1 MHKFKAM
8 NTRLSLIFAFCLL
21 ISIFLLYGLF
31 SLLDHRVLFN
41 LTQTIYSHPL
51 VVSNAAL
58 RSNVCIGKMHRSM
71 MDIVHSK
78 SSKEIQESIKA
89 VERQEKMVFQ
99 YLDIVNDKIIG
110 AKGKS
115 LEDEAR
121 TLFENWRPLRK
132 EIINL
137 VIKDQVEI
145 AKNMIAEKNQ
155 GHVVKLEAKM
165 FELTNYAR
173 DKASLFMSDSENTY
187 SGLNVKSIL
196 FLLIVLLISSFI
208 AFYTIKQI
216 LFYEK
221 GLRNS
226 ENRYRSLVETQID
239 LISRFYPNGTLAYVN
254 DVFCRFFN
262 KTTDN
267 LIGSKWQLLLV
278 DDDFDLIEKKLS
290 SLSFANDSVII
301 ETRVRSGKDKIAWV
315 QFINTGFFDSM
326 GDLVEIQSVGR
337 DITKQKLDRG
347 VLQESEEKFRTIFRT
362 SPNAITITRVEDGV
376 YIDINDAFTK
386 LLGYSGKDVIGKSSI
401 SLNIWND
408 FKDRELLISGLKKHG
423 LVESLEADFKGKN
436 GQIITGIMS
445 ARLLTI
451 ENENIILAVTQ
462 DITEKKQSEIALQE
476 SEKKYRELADS
487 LPQVAFE
494 IDETGRIL
502 FINKNAF
509 DLFMYTQDEFDKG
522 LNVLKMIIPEER
534 EFAKKNMQSVLNG
547 KKFSGVEYTAL
558 RQDGTTFPVLIH
570 SSLIT
575 RNAKP
580 AGLRGLLIDIS
591 KQKKMEANL
600 KRRALAID
608 HSSDTIM
615 ITDTSGLIIYA
626 NPAFEKIAGYSQK
639 EAQGKNPRLL
649 QSGKHDKSFYKEL
662 WKTISSGKT
671 WSGRFINKRK
681 DGSLYIEDANIS
693 PVFSGNGKIVNY
705 VAVKRD
711 ITEKLKLEAQLQQA
725 QKMESIGTLAGGIA
739 HDFNNIL
746 FPIVGYTEML
756 LEDVPENSPFKDS
769 LNKIYK
775 SSLRAKDLVNQ
786 ILTFSRQETSEL
798 KLIKMQPIVME
809 ALKLMRSTI
818 PTTIKI
824 KSDINDDSSVI
835 KADPTKIHQIVM
847 NLTTN
852 AYHAMEDT
860 GGELSVS
867 LKKIQLGD
875 QDITDL
881 GIEPGI
887 YACLI
892 VSDTGM
898 GMDKKLTDKI
908 FEPFFTTKAI
918 GKGTGMGLSMVH
930 GIVNAMG
937 GAIQVYSEPS
947 KGTEFHVY
955 FPIEKDSFEKQVTN
969 TKEKILGGN
978 DLILIVDDEEE
989 ILAME
994 KKMLERLGYQV
1005 TSLTDSME
1013 ALETFRANPHR
1024 FDLIITDMA
1033 MPNLSGDKL
1042 SIELIKLRPDIPILL
1057 CTGFSETIS
1066 EEKAKLM
1073 GIKGF
1078 LTKPITRMDL
1088 SKKIREVLGTNSN

>member
-1 MHKFKAM
+1 MHKYKAM
-8 NTRLSLIFAFCLL
+8 STRLSLIFAFCLL

-41 LTQTIYSHPL
+41 LTQTIYNHPL

-89 VERQEKMVFQ
+89 VERQEKMVSQ
-99 YLDIVNDKIIG
+99 YLDIVKDKIIG
-110 AKGKS
+110 TKGKR

-121 TLFENWRPLRK
+121 SLFENWRPLRK

-137 VIKDQVEI
+137 VINDQTEQ
-145 AKNMIAEKNQ
+145 ARNMIAEKNQ

-173 DKASLFMSDSENTY
+173 DKASLFMSDSKNTY
-187 SGLNVKSIL
+187 SGLNVKSIMFLLMVL
-196 FLLIVLLISSFI
+196 FLSSLI

-221 GLRNS
+221 GLKNS

-239 LISRFYPNGTLAYVN
+239 LISRFYPDGTLAYVN

-262 KTTDN
+262 KTADN

-278 DDDFDLIEKKLS
+278 DDDFNLIEKKLL
-290 SLSFANDSVII
+290 SLCFANDSVVI
-301 ETRVRSGKDKIAWV
+301 ETRVRSGKDKITWI
-315 QFINTGFFDSM
+315 QFINTGFFDSK
-326 GDLVEIQSVGR
+326 GDLIEIQSVGR
-337 DITKQKLDRG
+337 DITEQKLAEK
-347 VLQESEEKFRTIFRT
+347 VLQGSEEKFRTIFRT
-362 SPNAITITRVEDGV
+362 SPNAITITRVEDGE

-386 LLGYSGKDVIGKSSI
+386 LLGYTAKDVIGKSSV

-408 FKDRELLISGLKKHG
+408 FKDRERLISGLKKHG

-445 ARLLTI
+445 ARLLTF
-451 ENENIILAVTQ
+451 ENKNIILAVTQ
-462 DITEKKQSEIALQE
+462 DITEKKQSEITLQE

-522 LNVLKMIIPEER
+522 LNVLQMIIPEER

-547 KKFSGVEYTAL
+547 EKFSGVEYTAL
-558 RQDGTTFPVLIH
+558 RRDGITFPVLIH

-575 RNAKP
+575 RNSKP

-591 KQKKMEANL
+591 KQKKIEANL

-615 ITDTSGLIIYA
+615 ITDTSGFIIYA
-626 NPAFEKIAGYSQK
+626 NPAFEKITGYSQK
-639 EAQGKNPRLL
+639 QAQGKNPSLL

-681 DGSLYIEDANIS
+681 DGSHYIEDARIS
-693 PVFSGNGKIVNY
+693 PVFSSNGKIDNY

-725 QKMESIGTLAGGIA
+725 QKMETIGTLAGGIA

-756 LEDVPENSPFKDS
+756 LEDVPENSQFKDS

-775 SSLRAKDLVNQ
+775 SSLRAKDLVKQ

-798 KLIKMQPIVME
+798 KLMKMQPIIKE

-818 PTTIKI
+818 PATIKI

-867 LKKIQLGD
+867 LKEIQLGD
-875 QDITDL
+875 QDLTDL
-881 GIEPGI
+881 EIEPGT
-887 YACLI
+887 YSCLK

-908 FEPFFTTKAI
+908 FEPFFTTKTI

-955 FPIEKDSFEKQVTN
+955 FPVEKDSFAKQVTIP
-969 TKEKILGGN
+969 KEKILGGN
-978 DLILIVDDEEE
+978 ELILIVDDEED

-1013 ALETFRANPHR
+1013 ALETFRATPHG

-1066 EEKAKLM
+1066 EEKARSM

-1088 SKKIREVLGTNSN
+1088 SKKIREVLEANSN

>member
-1 MHKFKAM
+1 MHKYKAM
-8 NTRLSLIFAFCLL
+8 STRLSLIFAFCLL

-41 LTQTIYSHPL
+41 LTQTIYNHPL

-89 VERQEKMVFQ
+89 VERQEKMVSQ
-99 YLDIVNDKIIG
+99 YLDIVKDKIIG
-110 AKGKS
+110 TKGKR

-121 TLFENWRPLRK
+121 SLFENWRPLRK

-137 VIKDQVEI
+137 VINDQTEQ
-145 AKNMIAEKNQ
+145 ARNMIAEKNQ

-173 DKASLFMSDSENTY
+173 DKASLFMSDSKNTY
-187 SGLNVKSIL
+187 SGLNVKSIMFLLMVL
-196 FLLIVLLISSFI
+196 FLSSLI

-221 GLRNS
+221 GLKNS

-239 LISRFYPNGTLAYVN
+239 LISRFYPDGTLAYVN

-262 KTTDN
+262 KTADN

-278 DDDFDLIEKKLS
+278 DDDFNLIEKKLL
-290 SLSFANDSVII
+290 SLCFANDSVVI
-301 ETRVRSGKDKIAWV
+301 ETRVRSGKDKITWI
-315 QFINTGFFDSM
+315 QFINTGFFDSK
-326 GDLVEIQSVGR
+326 GDLIEIQSVGR
-337 DITKQKLDRG
+337 DITEQKLAEK
-347 VLQESEEKFRTIFRT
+347 VLQGSEEKFRTIFRT
-362 SPNAITITRVEDGV
+362 SPNAITITRVEDGE

-386 LLGYSGKDVIGKSSI
+386 LLGYTAKDVIGKSSV

-408 FKDRELLISGLKKHG
+408 FKDRERLISGLKKHG

-445 ARLLTI
+445 ARLLTF
-451 ENENIILAVTQ
+451 ENKNIILAVTQ
-462 DITEKKQSEIALQE
+462 DITEKKQSEITLQE

-522 LNVLKMIIPEER
+522 LNVLQMIIPEER

-547 KKFSGVEYTAL
+547 EKFSGVEYTAL
-558 RQDGTTFPVLIH
+558 RRDGITFPVLIH

-575 RNAKP
+575 RNSKP

-591 KQKKMEANL
+591 KQKKIEANL

-615 ITDTSGLIIYA
+615 ITDTSGFIIYA
-626 NPAFEKIAGYSQK
+626 NPAFEKITGYSQK
-639 EAQGKNPRLL
+639 QAQGKNPSLL

-681 DGSLYIEDANIS
+681 DGSHYIEDARIS
-693 PVFSGNGKIVNY
+693 PVFSSNGKIDNY

-725 QKMESIGTLAGGIA
+725 QKMETIGTLAGGIA

-756 LEDVPENSPFKDS
+756 LEDVPENSQFKDS

-775 SSLRAKDLVNQ
+775 SSLRAKDLVKQ

-798 KLIKMQPIVME
+798 KLIKMQPIIKE

-818 PTTIKI
+818 PATIKI

-867 LKKIQLGD
+867 LKEIQLGD
-875 QDITDL
+875 QDLTDL
-881 GIEPGI
+881 EIEPGT
-887 YACLI
+887 YSCLK

-908 FEPFFTTKAI
+908 FEPFFTTKTI

-955 FPIEKDSFEKQVTN
+955 FPVEKDSFAKQVTIP
-969 TKEKILGGN
+969 KEKILGGN
-978 DLILIVDDEEE
+978 ELILIVDDEED

-1013 ALETFRANPHR
+1013 ALETFRATPHG

-1066 EEKAKLM
+1066 EEKARSM

-1088 SKKIREVLGTNSN
+1088 SKKIREVLEANSN